1 MEETQ
6 EAQHIEVGNF
16 VIREFWGDVECKH
29 EGHEV
34 RLINVGRSHYA
45 VCDKCETFIWLGSN
59 LSSSWRY
66 ENETIWQ
73 KNAELLERY
82 KFADKENVANI

>member
-6 EAQHIEVGNF
+6 EVQHIEVGNF
-16 VIREFWGDVECKH
+16 VIGEFWGDVECKY

-34 RLINVGRSHYA
+34 RLINIGRSHYA
-45 VCDKCETFIWLGSN
+45 VCDKCKTFIWLGSN

-66 ENETIWQ
+66 EDETIW
-73 KNAELLERY
+73 
-82 KFADKENVANI
+82 KENTILLRQYEFAGK